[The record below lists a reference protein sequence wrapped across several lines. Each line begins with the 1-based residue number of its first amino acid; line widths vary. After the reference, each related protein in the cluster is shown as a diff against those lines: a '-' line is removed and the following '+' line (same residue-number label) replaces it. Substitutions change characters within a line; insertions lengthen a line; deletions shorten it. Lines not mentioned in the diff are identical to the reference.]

1 MNLAA
6 GEGGNLDTVSAG
18 LVATINGFHGSFDE
32 AGYYADVFAAACNNS
47 ALDVDSLS
55 HAMSVAAPIF
65 SSAGYTVNDAALYIG
80 IMANNG
86 IDADKAANSLKTGL
100 ARLVSPAKE
109 GAEMIGRN
117 RSISW
122 KTIMSAVRKRILCTP
137 LPTYITRKYIDVK
150 Y

>member
-1 MNLAA
+1 
-6 GEGGNLDTVSAG
+6 
-18 LVATINGFHGSFDE
+18 
-32 AGYYADVFAAACNNS
+32 
-47 ALDVDSLS
+47 
-55 HAMSVAAPIF
+55 
-65 SSAGYTVNDAALYIG
+65 
-80 IMANNG
+80 MANNG
-86 IDADKAANSLKTGL
+86 IDADKAATSLKTGL